1 MARIKTG
8 VSKQTNRDNLEALNL
23 YYVWRNQFGIGVK
36 MDSEFAWVVSNGK
49 FGVQPKYFGQN
60 TTRAVSDAHAANLP
74 KDIDTIK
81 VALYVLKTNAKVG
94 A

>member
-8 VSKQTNRDNLEALNL
+8 VSKKANRDNLEALNL
-23 YYVWRNQFGIGVK
+23 CYAWREQFGIGTK
-36 MDSEFAWVVSNGK
+36 MNAEFAWVVSNGK

-60 TTRAVSDAHAANLP
+60 VDRAIADAHAASLP
-74 KDIDTIK
+74 TEINTHT
-81 VALYVLKTNAKVG
+81 VALYVFKQNRKAG